1 MTSFVGAAFCVLLS
15 WRKVTTFLQR
25 VVYTWEVAI
34 TIQRVVEIVAHDPSW
49 AEAFIREAAR
59 VQVVLEADGEG
70 NGNVLAIHH
79 IGSTAVAGIYAKPII
94 DIMPIVRDIVQVDA
108 ANAAM
113 HALGYEAMGELGI
126 AGRRY
131 FRKDTH
137 GKRSHHVHVFA
148 EGSEHILRHMA
159 FRDYLRAHP
168 EDAARYSAL
177 KQQLAAAH
185 PQDIEAYMDGKDA
198 LIKELEQRALAWVVR

>member
-1 MTSFVGAAFCVLLS
+1 MTV
-15 WRKVTTFLQR
+15 QR
-25 VVYTWEVAI
+25 HVEVVD
-34 TIQRVVEIVAHDPSW
+34 HDPTW
-49 AEAFIREAAR
+49 AGAFSDEATRLR
-59 VQVVLEADGEG
+59 VSLEG

-79 IGSTAVAGIYAKPII
+79 IGSTAVLGICAKPII
-94 DIMPIVRDIVQVDA
+94 DIMPVVRDITLVDT

-113 HALGYEAMGELGI
+113 QTLGYEAMGEFGI

-131 FRKDTH
+131 FHKDTH
-137 GKRSHHVHVFA
+137 GKRTYHVHVFA
-148 EGSEHILRHMA
+148 EGSEHISRHLA

-185 PQDIEAYMDGKDA
+185 PQDIEAYIGGKNA
-198 LIKELEQRALAWVVR
+198 LIQTLEQTALSWLQSVK